1 MGTLF
6 NDPRWSDRLHRE
18 TVEANGEVDV
28 AWQPSNQGAAVRV
41 MVALDTAPT
50 SAGDIEIVF
59 DSADGENYD
68 TIVEKSDPSTDGG
81 VTDLVFLSGNAMP
94 LLKGDA
100 VRVKYANPDTRRV
113 NVTILGSDDFV

>member
-1 MGTLF
+1 MIRDGVTGCIAR
-6 NDPRWSDRLHRE
+6 PWKPMARLMWR
-18 TVEANGEVDV
+18 GSRVD
-28 AWQPSNQGAAVRV
+28 QGAAVRV

-59 DSADGENYD
+59 DSADGDNYD

-100 VRVKYANPDTRRV
+100 VRVKYTNPDTRRV

>member
-1 MGTLF
+1 MGILF
-6 NDPRWSDRLHRE
+6 NDPKWSDRLHRK
-18 TVEANGEVDV
+18 TVEANGAVDV

-41 MVALDTAPT
+41 MVTLDTAPT

-59 DSADGENYD
+59 DSADGDNYD
-68 TIVEKSDPSTDGG
+68 TIVEKSDPSG

-113 NVTILGSDDFV
+113 NVTILGSGDFV